1 MDHLE
6 KGRYLKKIQLIKLNC
21 VGLQTSKL
29 FYQTLLNELDIEH
42 KKSQSLEDTIR
53 MNITRSRKIIIV
65 LDEIDQLCRNVIYN
79 VYSWTT
85 LKRSSLILIGI
96 ANDIDLIHSLS
107 LTPRTGASPVLIHF
121 EAYTKSQI
129 QEIILSR
136 LGHDH
141 SDLFDPKA
149 IEFIAGKCATSGDI
163 RKALQ
168 LCIRALDT
176 KVPPLLDTNNSS
188 RNIPR
193 VTVKDVAPIISDT
206 MAPKIISTI
215 NSLPLTQQL
224 ILCCVVKLTQGK
236 EVAIQKAYNQY
247 RQATKILDVGYLSY
261 QEFIDICDILST
273 TELITTVH
281 RKEKGANGSNDC
293 LKITTHVTQS
303 QILFSVASDST
314 ITNIITNFLNHIHSA
329 TED

>member
-1 MDHLE
+1 MAINHS
-6 KGRYLKKIQLIKLNC
+6 Y
-21 VGLQTSKL
+21 
-29 FYQTLLNELDIEH
+29 
-42 KKSQSLEDTIR
+42 
-53 MNITRSRKIIIV
+53 KIIIV

-85 LKRSSLILIGI
+85 LKKSSLILIGI

-107 LTPRTGASPVLIHF
+107 LTPRTGAKPVLIHF

-129 QEIILSR
+129 QDIILSR
-136 LGHDH
+136 LGNDF
-141 SDLFDPKA
+141 SEVFDPKA

-168 LCIRALDT
+168 LCIRVLDT
-176 KVPPLLDTNNSS
+176 KTVDSTG
-188 RNIPR
+188 NIPR
-193 VTVKDVAPIISDT
+193 ATVKEVAPIISDT
-206 MAPKIISTI
+206 MAPKIISII

-236 EVAIQKAYNQY
+236 EVSIHMAYNQY
-247 RQATKILDVGYLSY
+247 RQATKILDMGYLSY
-261 QEFIDICDILST
+261 QEFVDICDILST
-273 TELITTVH
+273 TELITTFH
-281 RKEKGANGSNDC
+281 RKEKGVANGSNDIK
-293 LKITTHVTQS
+293 LTTHVTQD

-314 ITNIITNFLNHIHSA
+314 ITNILTNFLTHIHNA